1 MNTRGELQLL
11 NDNEAKVFPLETPRF
26 TVGRG
31 TENSLCLPHGVVSR
45 AHAEI
50 IRLGDDFMVRDLGST
65 NGSYVNGARM
75 SEQMLNDGD
84 VLRFG
89 HGGPEVAFKLMR
101 LAEPDA
107 TTEGDLKH
115 PPSTTQNL
123 IQSLSGRMRN
133 EMPTDPRE
141 EANLRGV
148 LAEAHLNEGQP
159 QRALELLSKYND
171 PTTLSALSL
180 PFRATVLLTL
190 GRTYCE
196 AKQTE
201 LALATLQQSLSCY
214 TQAGDEA
221 GSADA
226 HAALGRALI
235 GSGELFDARQHLHR
249 AQQAARRA
257 GNARLLAE
265 INYMLGRVEWKEGD
279 FESARF
285 HWLRASRLAEPT
297 TDALLRARLKVQQA
311 FVLYVEAKL
320 KEAVPVYQEAIE
332 EIRPLNN
339 ARLLLKAQSG
349 LSRVLTRLG
358 SWTAA
363 LRLFEERL
371 QLAQKQQYHKAEAV
385 ALTDLAELKLYQG
398 DFMTAWNAIQAAVAR
413 HGQSVYAR
421 TQRILGRVLLSRGQ
435 RTEAIEALEKGLAV
449 AREKGA
455 LEEQILTELELA
467 LVHLEKNDF
476 TKAQAQLEAA
486 EAITALD
493 PQLGLAGRVLY
504 VRGSLHAAQ
513 NQVAE
518 ANRSF
523 AQSLAIFQTVGDPF
537 RTALS
542 EAALG
547 ELRLSVGRMESARA
561 HLEQAQSIFAK
572 LGATGEMR
580 RVETRLATSALS
592 SVQGAMTMAIP
603 GGISKTAYLT
613 MSRPLTK
620 LGATTMLPTPQIV
633 LLAIGN
639 GQLASLLARG
649 LEAENYVVQQVQDGT
664 TAYEMVLN
672 KERNFSMLV
681 VDALLARKSG
691 FDICRDLRK
700 AKFETPVIL
709 LGGRHGIEDKI
720 EALQAGADDF
730 LSKRNLVFEELLAK
744 MEALLR

>member
-1 MNTRGELQLL
+1 MNTRGELHLL
-11 NDNEAKVFPLETPRF
+11 TEAESKIFPLETPRF

-75 SEQMLNDGD
+75 AEQMLNDGD

-89 HGGPEVAFKLMR
+89 HGGPEVAFKLIR
-101 LAEPDA
+101 VAAHDTPTDSSP
-107 TTEGDLKH
+107 KH

-123 IQSLSGRMRN
+123 IQSLSGRIQN
-133 EMPTDPRE
+133 EMPADPRE
-141 EANLRGV
+141 EANLRCV
-148 LAEAHLNEGQP
+148 LAEAHLNQGQP
-159 QRALELLSKYND
+159 QRALELLTKYTD
-171 PTTLSALSL
+171 PAGLAELSL
-180 PFRATVLLTL
+180 PFRASVLLTL
-190 GRTYCE
+190 GRAYCE
-196 AKQTE
+196 GKQTE
-201 LALATLQQSLSCY
+201 FALAALQQSLSCY
-214 TQAGDEA
+214 TQSADDAGT
-221 GSADA
+221 ADA
-226 HAALGRALI
+226 HAALVRALI
-235 GSGELFDARQHLHR
+235 GSGELFDARNHLQR
-249 AQQAARRA
+249 AMLAARRA

-265 INYMLGRVEWKEGD
+265 LHYMLGRVEWKEGD

-285 HWLRASRLAEPT
+285 HWLRASRLAETT
-297 TDALLRARLKVQQA
+297 TDTLLRARVKVQEA

-320 KEAVPVYQEAIE
+320 KDAVPAYQEAIE
-332 EIRPLNN
+332 QIIAVNN
-339 ARLLLKAQSG
+339 VRLLLKAQSG

-358 SWTAA
+358 SWGAA

-371 QLAQKQQYHKAEAV
+371 TLAQQHNIPKAEAV

-398 DFMTAWNAIQAAVAR
+398 DLMTAWNAIQAAVAR
-413 HGQSVYAR
+413 HGQTVYAR
-421 TQRILGRVLLSRGQ
+421 TQRILGRVLMSRGQ
-435 RTEAIEALEKGLAV
+435 RAEAIEALEKGLAV

-455 LEEQILTELELA
+455 FEEQILIELELA
-467 LVHLEKNDF
+467 LVYLEKGDLAQ
-476 TKAQAQLEAA
+476 AQAQLEAA

-493 PQLGLAGRVLY
+493 PELGLAGRVLY

-523 AQSLAIFQTVGDPF
+523 AQSLSIFQSIGDPF
-537 RTALS
+537 RTALC

-547 ELRLSVGRMESARA
+547 DLRLSVGRMESARA
-561 HLEQAQSIFAK
+561 HLEQAQNLFAK

-580 RVETRLATSALS
+580 RIEVRLATSALS
-592 SVQGAMTMAIP
+592 SVQGALTGLIP

-620 LGATTMLPTPQIV
+620 LGATAMLPTPQIV

-639 GQLASLLARG
+639 SELAGLLSRG
-649 LEAENYVVQQVQDGT
+649 LEAENYVVEQTQDGK
-664 TAYEMVLN
+664 TALERVLN
-672 KERNFSMLV
+672 KERNFGMLV
-681 VDALLARKSG
+681 LDALLAHKSG
-691 FDICRDLRK
+691 FDVCRDLRK
-700 AKFETPVIL
+700 AKFDTPVIL